1 MIGGGRA
8 IEGLLGAATR
18 DGEDERSRTHAP
30 NLGFAA
36 RGLAT
41 MAFDADRRVGVRG
54 LPGGASGGTL
64 RRAPGHPVVGS
75 TSRRGFASTTPAAG
89 GWGKIFGGSGV
100 EGAMTSVAE
109 ASAVTAPFVAAIAE
123 QAAPAAIAA
132 SEVAD
137 IASSVWSTTAGLM
150 YFIEYFHLAH
160 DMEWWAAIM
169 ATTAIMRV
177 FVMPFMIMQQ
187 RVAARMHI
195 AKPEIEALNARIKGL
210 GGDQEAMGNAQKE
223 VFEIWKKHNC
233 NPAYM
238 MLPIAVQAP
247 LFISFYF
254 AISEMAKG
262 VPSFAAGGP
271 DWPLGPISMTDL
283 TAADPT
289 YIMPL
294 LSSATFLATVELGGA
309 GNPETAGAAQQTM
322 MTKWGL
328 RGLAVALVP
337 MTAGFSKG
345 VFVYWITTNGWSLLQ
360 TLAFKVPVIKKIVAI
375 PEVPKEATIG
385 AKASVVTKRQIEEK
399 FGEAPAVHASNPKV
413 SAHFAY
419 LAHVFWRPVRPV
431 SPLRRRRRR
440 DVYDEEQDSNEPF
453 FDYI

>member
-1 MIGGGRA
+1 
-8 IEGLLGAATR
+8 
-18 DGEDERSRTHAP
+18 
-30 NLGFAA
+30 
-36 RGLAT
+36 
-41 MAFDADRRVGVRG
+41 
-54 LPGGASGGTL
+54 
-64 RRAPGHPVVGS
+64 
-75 TSRRGFASTTPAAG
+75 
-89 GWGKIFGGSGV
+89 
-100 EGAMTSVAE
+100 
-109 ASAVTAPFVAAIAE
+109 
-123 QAAPAAIAA
+123 
-132 SEVAD
+132 
-137 IASSVWSTTAGLM
+137 
-150 YFIEYFHLAH
+150 
-160 DMEWWAAIM
+160 
-169 ATTAIMRV
+169 
-177 FVMPFMIMQQ
+177 
-187 RVAARMHI
+187 
-195 AKPEIEALNARIKGL
+195 
-210 GGDQEAMGNAQKE
+210 MGNAQKE

-431 SPLRRRRRR
+431 SPLRRRRR

>member
-1 MIGGGRA
+1 M
-8 IEGLLGAATR
+8 LG
-18 DGEDERSRTHAP
+18 
-30 NLGFAA
+30 
-36 RGLAT
+36 
-41 MAFDADRRVGVRG
+41 
-54 LPGGASGGTL
+54 
-64 RRAPGHPVVGS
+64 
-75 TSRRGFASTTPAAG
+75 
-89 GWGKIFGGSGV
+89 ISGV
-100 EGAMTSVAE
+100 GDAVTSVAE

-169 ATTAIMRV
+169 ATTAIMRL
-177 FVMPFMIMQQ
+177 FVMPFMVMQQ

-195 AKPEIEALNARIKGL
+195 AKPEIEALNARIKGM
-210 GGDQEAMGNAQKE
+210 GGDQQVMAEAQKE
-223 VFEIWKKHNC
+223 IFAIWKKHNC

-262 VPSFAAGGP
+262 VPSFASGGP
-271 DWPLGPISMTDL
+271 DWPLGPISMHDL

-289 YIMPL
+289 YIMPV

-309 GNPETAGAAQQTM
+309 GNPETSGAAQQTM

-328 RGLAVALVP
+328 RALSVALIP

-345 VFVYWITTNGWSLLQ
+345 VFVYWITTNMFSLGQ
-360 TLAFKVPVIKKIVAI
+360 TLAFKVPLIKKIVAI
-375 PEVPKEATIG
+375 PEIPKEATIG
-385 AKASVVTKRQIEEK
+385 AKASVVTKREIEQK
-399 FGEAPAVHASNPKV
+399 FGAEPVVHASNPKV
-413 SAHFAY
+413 SFRSHRS
-419 LAHVFWRPVRPV
+419 L
-431 SPLRRRRRR
+431 
-440 DVYDEEQDSNEPF
+440 
-453 FDYI
+453 